1 MLAFSPSPRVPLV
14 LQTEAAECGHACV
27 AMVAGHHGLR
37 IDLASLRARH
47 TVSQRGATLAD
58 LMQLAGSL
66 GLDSR
71 PLRLELQHLPELKLP
86 CLLHWDFNH
95 FVVLVKV
102 RGHGSRRTLVLH
114 DPACGRRELPVSE
127 CCAHFTGVAL
137 ELSPRHDFQPAV
149 ERRSLSLRALAGPLP
164 GLGRLLAQG
173 LALAVVLQ
181 AFALA
186 APFFLQWVVD
196 EAIVSQDRDLAGV
209 LALGFALLALL
220 SAGVTALRAWV
231 LMVMGTSLNLRLM
244 TRLFN
249 HLIRLPMVWFERRH
263 VGDVVS
269 RFDSL
274 NSIQRTL
281 TTSALESLIDGTMA
295 LGTAALMFVYSA
307 RLALVAL
314 VAAALYA
321 SLRLALY
328 GPLRRASEEQIVR
341 SARQHSHFLESVRG
355 MQGLKLFARED
366 QRSTAWQHLLVDQF
380 NAGLRTQRL
389 GLLYQAANGLL
400 FGLENV
406 VTVWLGARLVIDGSG
421 FSVGM
426 LFAFVAYKTQFVQR
440 CSALIEK
447 GLEVRMLA
455 LHAERVADIAMA
467 EAEARPSVGPCAD
480 TAMAAGAI
488 ELKGVSYRHADA
500 DPLVIDD
507 VSLRIEPGQS
517 VAITGLSGSG
527 KTTLVK
533 LMLGLLQP
541 TAGRIEVDGVPL
553 AQVGIARFRA
563 GVACVMQD
571 DLLFAGSVADNICFF
586 DPQPDTQ
593 RIEQSA
599 RMAAVHEDIE
609 AMPMRYDTLVGD
621 MGTVFSGGQKQ
632 RILLA
637 RALYRRPRILFLDE
651 ATSQLDLVR
660 ERSVNEAIKAL
671 RLTRVIV
678 AHRPDTIAS
687 ADRVIKLAG
696 GRIASDMAVA
706 ALQRRAG

>member
-1 MLAFSPSPRVPLV
+1 
-14 LQTEAAECGHACV
+14 
-27 AMVAGHHGLR
+27 
-37 IDLASLRARH
+37 
-47 TVSQRGATLAD
+47 
-58 LMQLAGSL
+58 
-66 GLDSR
+66 
-71 PLRLELQHLPELKLP
+71 
-86 CLLHWDFNH
+86 
-95 FVVLVKV
+95 
-102 RGHGSRRTLVLH
+102 VLH
-114 DPACGRRELPVSE
+114 DPSSGRRELSISDSSR
-127 CCAHFTGVAL
+127 HFTGVAL
-137 ELSPRHDFQPAV
+137 ELTPRHDFQPAV
-149 ERRSLSLRALAGPLP
+149 ERRPLSLRALAGPLP

-181 AFALA
+181 SFALA

-196 EAIVSQDRDLAGV
+196 EAIVSQDHELAGV

-220 SAGVTALRAWV
+220 TAGVTALRAWI
-231 LMVMGTSLNLRLM
+231 LMVLGTSLNLRLM
-244 TRLFN
+244 TRLFG

-295 LGTAALMFVYSA
+295 LATAALMFVYSP
-307 RLALVAL
+307 RLATVATI
-314 VAAALYA
+314 AALLYGL
-321 SLRLALY
+321 LRLALY
-328 GPLRRASEEQIVR
+328 GPMRRASEEQIVR
-341 SARQHSHFLESVRG
+341 GARQHSHFLESVRG
-355 MQGLKLFARED
+355 MQGIKLFARED

-380 NAGLRTQRL
+380 NAGLRTQRWA
-389 GLLYQAANGLL
+389 LLHQAANGLL

-406 VTVWLGARLVIDGSG
+406 LTVWLGARLVIDGAG

-440 CSALIEK
+440 CTALVEK
-447 GLEVRMLA
+447 GLELRLLA
-455 LHAERVADIAMA
+455 LHAERVADIALA
-467 EAEARPSVGPCAD
+467 EAEPRDAPAAVGSTSASP
-480 TAMAAGAI
+480 GAI
-488 ELKGVSYRHADA
+488 ELQGVSFRHADA

-507 VSLRIEPGQS
+507 VSLRIEPGES

-533 LMLGLLQP
+533 LMLGLLTP
-541 TAGRIEVDGVPL
+541 TAGRILVDGVPL
-553 AQVGIARFRA
+553 SQVGLARFRS
-563 GVACVMQD
+563 GVACVMQE

-586 DPQPDTQ
+586 DPQPDAA
-593 RIEQSA
+593 RIEESA

-637 RALYRRPRILFLDE
+637 RALYRRPRLLFLDE

-687 ADRVIKLAG
+687 ADRVVKLSA
-696 GRIASDMAVA
+696 GRIASDMTVA
-706 ALQRRAG
+706 AAGAGRRMQAVG